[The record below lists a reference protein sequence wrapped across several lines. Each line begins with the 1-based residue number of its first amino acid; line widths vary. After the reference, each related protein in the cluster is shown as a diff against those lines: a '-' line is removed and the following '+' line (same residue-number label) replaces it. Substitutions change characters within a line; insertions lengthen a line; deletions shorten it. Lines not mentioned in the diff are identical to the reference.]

1 MTIKNTILISVFML
15 SANFI
20 LAGCGGCQINNK
32 VEKNEKT
39 SAFINKVPYGN
50 SIVEGF
56 VVASCNKCNFGKMRD
71 KKCSM
76 GIKIDKNVY
85 NVVGHD
91 GNHDDA
97 HNNDGICNA
106 LRVAYVSGNIKKNT
120 FYADNF
126 ELIYSPK

>member
-1 MTIKNTILISVFML
+1 MNIKKIILMSLFIL

-20 LAGCGGCQINNK
+20 FAGCGGCQINNK

-39 SAFINKVPYGN
+39 SAFVNKAPYGN
-50 SIVEGF
+50 SMVEGF
-56 VVASCNKCNFGKMRD
+56 VIASCNKCNFGKMRD

-76 GIKIDKNVY
+76 GIKIDNKVY

-97 HNNDGICNA
+97 HNDDGICNA
-106 LRVAYVSGNIKKNT
+106 LRVAYVSGKVKKNT

-126 ELIYSPK
+126 ELMKSPK